1 MAKNKTLYVCS
12 DCGYESAKWMGRC
25 PSCGAWNKMEEQE
38 SAAPVSSAASGPQRK
53 STVTVPSAPARTL
66 DQIEEGEQERSRCGI
81 AEFDRVLGGGIV
93 PGSLILIG
101 GDPGIG
107 KSTLLLQVSALLAGQ
122 GARVLYVSGEESAR
136 QIKMRAKRLGVGGS
150 GMYVLSETN
159 MDEIEAQRS
168 VLTPDYMIVDS
179 IQTVYVPGKN
189 AAPGSVSQ
197 VREAT
202 SILMRAAKQA
212 GTTIFLVGHVTKEGA
227 LAGPRV
233 LEHMVDAV
241 LYFEGDRHQE
251 YRILRAAK
259 NRFGSVNE
267 IGVFRMEQA
276 GLEDTITVT
285 QAHMAHPR
293 RGGLGGRRVDG
304 GLPPRAGGLAGAGRA
319 HDAVQSPPPGAGL

>member
-38 SAAPVSSAASGPQRK
+38 PAAPVSSAASGPQRK

-136 QIKMRAKRLGVGGS
+136 QIKMRASRIGVPQDKL
-150 GMYVLSETN
+150 YVLAENDVESILEKCEG
-159 MDEIEAQRS
+159 MQPD
-168 VLTPDYMIVDS
+168 VLIIDS
-179 IQTVYVPGKN
+179 IQTMVSEDS
-189 AAPGSVSQ
+189 ASAPGSRKWRLSSSGLYQMRVS
-197 VREAT
+197 E
-202 SILMRAAKQA
+202 S
-212 GTTIFLVGHVTKEGA
+212 GVGV
-227 LAGPRV
+227 
-233 LEHMVDAV
+233 
-241 LYFEGDRHQE
+241 
-251 YRILRAAK
+251 
-259 NRFGSVNE
+259 SV
-267 IGVFRMEQA
+267 
-276 GLEDTITVT
+276 
-285 QAHMAHPR
+285 
-293 RGGLGGRRVDG
+293 
-304 GLPPRAGGLAGAGRA
+304 PPVSA
-319 HDAVQSPPPGAGL
+319 